1 MPPKKVEAKKAAA
14 VNVTPKKLIHL
25 QEQAQ
30 TSYPTNECKFLVNF
44 ELKHEGGHNL
54 KVKYD
59 WFRPEPGSADK
70 LAFYEVDSGFLKEWT
85 LIQIEGEDPQPVE
98 VVVLDPKAKAKAP
111 PKKAVVEEVID
122 NRPRTIQFKKDVSE
136 GVEGMR
142 FSEQLA
148 VQFQN
153 AFLNLRIYNN
163 EKVIETIQI
172 DLTCMLFPD
181 GKLDVSIC
189 M

>member
-1 MPPKKVEAKKAAA
+1 
-14 VNVTPKKLIHL
+14 
-25 QEQAQ
+25 
-30 TSYPTNECKFLVNF
+30 
-44 ELKHEGGHNL
+44 
-54 KVKYD
+54 
-59 WFRPEPGSADK
+59 
-70 LAFYEVDSGFLKEWT
+70 
-85 LIQIEGEDPQPVE
+85 
-98 VVVLDPKAKAKAP
+98 
-111 PKKAVVEEVID
+111 VVEEVID

-189 M
+189 L

>member
-1 MPPKKVEAKKAAA
+1 
-14 VNVTPKKLIHL
+14 
-25 QEQAQ
+25 
-30 TSYPTNECKFLVNF
+30 
-44 ELKHEGGHNL
+44 
-54 KVKYD
+54 
-59 WFRPEPGSADK
+59 
-70 LAFYEVDSGFLKEWT
+70 
-85 LIQIEGEDPQPVE
+85 
-98 VVVLDPKAKAKAP
+98 
-111 PKKAVVEEVID
+111 VVEEIID

-189 M
+189 L

>member
-1 MPPKKVEAKKAAA
+1 
-14 VNVTPKKLIHL
+14 
-25 QEQAQ
+25 
-30 TSYPTNECKFLVNF
+30 
-44 ELKHEGGHNL
+44 
-54 KVKYD
+54 
-59 WFRPEPGSADK
+59 
-70 LAFYEVDSGFLKEWT
+70 
-85 LIQIEGEDPQPVE
+85 
-98 VVVLDPKAKAKAP
+98 
-111 PKKAVVEEVID
+111 
-122 NRPRTIQFKKDVSE
+122 
-136 GVEGMR
+136 MR